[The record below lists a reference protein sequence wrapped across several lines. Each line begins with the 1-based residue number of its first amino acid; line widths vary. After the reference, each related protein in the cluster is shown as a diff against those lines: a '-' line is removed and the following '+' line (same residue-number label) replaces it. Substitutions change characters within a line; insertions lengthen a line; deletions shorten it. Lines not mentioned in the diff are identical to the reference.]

1 MQTCIHCG
9 KEFIPNHRI
18 RNQRYCSNKKCQ
30 QARKNRWQRKQ
41 MAKDAAYRDNQE
53 WSWKRW
59 QAAHKGYMREYRAK
73 HPEYVTR
80 NRYLQGIRDAKKR
93 KDPAGRILVK
103 MDALAK
109 GFNSRRGKLFRL
121 VPEDD
126 RNLVKMDALTVRLIP
141 LATIGN
147 TRRQ

>member
-1 MQTCIHCG
+1 
-9 KEFIPNHRI
+9 
-18 RNQRYCSNKKCQ
+18 
-30 QARKNRWQRKQ
+30 
-41 MAKDAAYRDNQE
+41 
-53 WSWKRW
+53 
-59 QAAHKGYMREYRAK
+59 MREYRAK